1 MSYYNTCTIPK
12 PSTAKKTKLANGFK
26 SKPARICHYCGTAG
40 AERHEVYG
48 GNPNRQTSIKHGFQV
63 DLCPDCHREMEE
75 NITNQAQE
83 RNEYWQKYYQDRYES
98 KLIDTGVSRE
108 QARELW
114 MLLIGR
120 NYL

>member
-12 PSTAKKTKLANGFK
+12 PATAKKTKLANGFK

-63 DLCPDCHREMEE
+63 DLCPDCHREMEA
-75 NITNQAQE
+75 NITDQAKE
-83 RNEYWQKYYQDRYES
+83 RNEYWQKYYQNKYES
-98 KLIDTGVSRE
+98 KLIDTGVSRH

-114 MLLIGR
+114 MLLISR

>member
-1 MSYYNTCTIPK
+1 MTYYSECSIPK
-12 PSTAKKTKLANGFK
+12 PATVKKTKLANGFK
-26 SKPARICHYCGTAG
+26 RKPARICHYCGTAG

-63 DLCPDCHREMEE
+63 DLCPDCHREMEA
-75 NITNQAQE
+75 NITDQAKE
-83 RNEYWQKYYQDRYES
+83 RNEYWQKYYQNKYES
-98 KLIDTGVSRE
+98 KLIDTGVSRH